1 MAAASSLRNAFKLN
15 RVLGIWNS
23 ITPHQHFLSRQYKS
37 PAFFQG
43 VKNWHPAASIRP
55 QKINQWGV
63 SIPSQA
69 VRCMATSRRVQVNR
83 TLDIGARAR
92 QNQNRRLWTYALS
105 FSAIA
110 GFIIIV
116 LNSFQDYLVFYI
128 TPTDAMERFARDPSK
143 NKFRLG
149 GLVLEGSV
157 VQPASTTETEFV
169 VTDLVTDILVRYKGM
184 LPDLFREGHSVVVEG
199 FVRPFASENN
209 NNNSNNNNDTFTP
222 LSSDRAVTEKARG
235 NGCYFSAVE
244 VLAKHDE
251 KYMPREVAAAIEKN
265 RAAIEAAHP
274 SMSNSQEQSQKVHS

>member
-1 MAAASSLRNAFKLN
+1 MAVASSLRNASKFN
-15 RVLGIWNS
+15 RALGLWNCIS
-23 ITPHQHFLSRQYKS
+23 QHQHLLPRQYSS
-37 PAFFQG
+37 PAFLQG
-43 VKNWHPAASIRP
+43 VKNLHSAASIRP
-55 QKINQWGV
+55 HQINQWGV
-63 SIPSQA
+63 SIPSKA
-69 VRCMATSRRVQVNR
+69 VRYLATSRRIQVNK

-128 TPTDAMERFARDPSK
+128 TPTDAMERFSRDPSK

-199 FVRPFASENN
+199 FVRPFSSEII
-209 NNNSNNNNDTFTP
+209 NSNNNNSFTP

-265 RAAIEAAHP
+265 RALIEAAHP
-274 SMSNSQEQSQKVHS
+274 SMSSSQEQSQEVHS